1 MHKIEACLKWKSIFT
16 IDIQSCLLLRL
27 SMFCSTCPRPP
38 TIPTNNSKLAIYSSN
53 FRFLNLK
60 VFMSKFSD
68 RKAFLQCPFYC
79 FIVGRWYQVIVPIY
93 LITYKTVTQPFIAT
107 RHSPYYRTLYT
118 QSTLIND
125 PDKIYADIWQ
135 LKSKIVFNLVDL
147 YKVLILF
154 QIGYF

>member
-1 MHKIEACLKWKSIFT
+1 MSVVKIVNVLFN
-16 IDIQSCLLLRL
+16 L
-27 SMFCSTCPRPP
+27 PRPP
-38 TIPTNNSKLAIYSSN
+38 TIPTNNSILAIYSSN

-107 RHSPYYRTLYT
+107 RYSAYDTTLYT
-118 QSTLIND
+118 QSTSNKRPRQNKGRYLTRN
-125 PDKIYADIWQ
+125 
-135 LKSKIVFNLVDL
+135 LK
-147 YKVLILF
+147 LF
-154 QIGYF
+154 FT